1 MQSHLKMRSIR
12 PTSAL
17 FPFNIPTDLLI
28 GSEKFSV
35 IARHSYSAYL
45 SSEHLGALKVFDI
58 LHFTRYAT
66 HFPNVELKESPFFI
80 SGCLSCSVLL

>member
-1 MQSHLKMRSIR
+1 MIWSHHYPKYHGIFFPLQVLCTSYLSPSPMQSHLKMRSIR

-45 SSEHLGALKVFDI
+45 SSEHLGGFKGF
-58 LHFTRYAT
+58 
-66 HFPNVELKESPFFI
+66 
-80 SGCLSCSVLL
+80 